1 MTPKQKAD
9 AAAAKARREAMIA
22 SGQIKV
28 EGLQNDGDD
37 AAETSAPKPKKVS
50 YGKKKPQKK
59 GPAVTAAPAETAA
72 APPAP
77 AEEPIA
83 IDPTRKEEH
92 EPKAELAAKDD
103 AKEDWEASSED
114 EKPAAKEAKADE
126 DSELDDWD
134 ASSASEKE
142 EEVKKPEAPKKVE
155 EAKKAAAASAGKTAA
170 STPAVGKTAA
180 SKPAATPAA
189 VNGKKVAQAP
199 QANGMTKATVSAP
212 AAAGK
217 GKPPVKKAE
226 EEEESSEEESSDED
240 SDDDSDSDSD
250 DDSDSE
256 EERISAAAK
265 QAAERKAAAQAR
277 REQQRQDAI
286 AAGSKDNLRSPI
298 CCILGHVDTG
308 KTKLL
313 DKIRQT
319 NVQEG
324 EAGGITQQIGA
335 TYFPMETIE
344 KKTAVLGDRNL
355 KEYKMPGLLI
365 IDTPGHESFTN
376 LRTRGSS
383 LCNIAILVVDIMH
396 GLEPQTLESIR
407 LLKSG
412 KTPFIVALNKVS
424 RDRLVHC
431 WCCSGTDISCAYTTD
446 RPTVR
451 LEGDGQQR
459 LPRESRSAGQSR
471 AERVR
476 EASRRDQ
483 ARIRRARSQ
492 RHPILRERQL
502 CQERLTRPDICT
514 HRRGYPRHAHA
525 HHQTHAGAHEQAAH
539 VHLGARVHCA

>member
-1 MTPKQKAD
+1 MKEEEKKRKKEKEKAKVELAKKEGRYMTPKQKAD
-9 AAAAKARREAMIA
+9 AAAAKARRDAMIA

-37 AAETSAPKPKKVS
+37 AAKASAPKPKKVS

-59 GPAVTAAPAETAA
+59 GQAASAAPAETASG
-72 APPAP
+72 PPAP

-83 IDPTRKEEH
+83 VDPTRKEEH
-92 EPKAELAAKDD
+92 EPKAETAAADD

-114 EKPAAKEAKADE
+114 DKPAAAKPD
-126 DSELDDWD
+126 DDDELDDWD

-142 EEVKKPEAPKKVE
+142 EEV
-155 EAKKAAAASAGKTAA
+155 EAKKSEVPKKAPAPAVAKTATTAPSASAAA
-170 STPAVGKTAA
+170 AA
-180 SKPAATPAA
+180 SKPAATPAT
-189 VNGKKVAQAP
+189 VNGKKMAPAP
-199 QANGMTKATVSAP
+199 QANGTAKAVPSVATG
-212 AAAGK
+212 GK
-217 GKPPVKKAE
+217 GKAPIKKPE
-226 EEEESSEEESSDED
+226 EEEESSEEESSDDD

-250 DDSDSE
+250 DDSDSD

-286 AAGSKDNLRSPI
+286 AAGSRDNLRSPI

-335 TYFPMETIE
+335 TYFPMDTIE
-344 KKTAVLGDRNL
+344 KKTAVLGDKNL

-412 KTPFIVALNKVS
+412 KTPFIVALNKV
-424 RDRLVHC
+424 
-431 WCCSGTDISCAYTTD
+431 
-446 RPTVR
+446 
-451 LEGDGQQR
+451 GDG
-459 LPRESRSAGQSR
+459 
-471 AERVR
+471 
-476 EASRRDQ
+476 AS
-483 ARIRRARSQ
+483 
-492 RHPILRERQL
+492 LWFEW
-502 CQERLTRPDICT
+502 RPC
-514 HRRGYPRHAHA
+514 
-525 HHQTHAGAHEQAAH
+525 
-539 VHLGARVHCA
+539 